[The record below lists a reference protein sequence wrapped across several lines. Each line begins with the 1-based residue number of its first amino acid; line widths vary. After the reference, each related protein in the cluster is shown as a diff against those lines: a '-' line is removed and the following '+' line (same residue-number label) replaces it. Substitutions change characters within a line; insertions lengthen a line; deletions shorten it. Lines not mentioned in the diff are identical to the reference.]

1 MEESLIHIRPLEEEH
16 LKKSNW
22 LNWLSDSETTQYQ
35 NLGYFPHNL
44 TRQTNYINSK
54 LLSNE
59 DVLFAI
65 EVKNSNDKFTHIG
78 NVGLHSIDFIHRR
91 CILGILIGEEEY
103 RGKGIGIY
111 SWNFIT
117 NHAFK
122 MLNLHKVYAY
132 IFMENIASIRCA
144 ESCGYNKEGELID
157 YYYRNGKY
165 HDCAIYS
172 KTSLI
177 SKE

>member
-1 MEESLIHIRPLEEEH
+1 MDKSFINIKPLEEEH
-16 LKKSNW
+16 LKKSNY
-22 LNWLSDSETTQYQ
+22 LNWLSDSDTTKYQ
-35 NLGYFPHNL
+35 NLGYFPHNF

-59 DVLFAI
+59 DALFAI